1 MGVKGLRHLIFLR
14 LACGA
19 KVLSNAPA
27 NSQRFFVWL
36 IFIVEISKVTCWYC
50 CWVLTCRYHCLCTNI
65 VFLSHLLM
73 KLKLLHQNVKELN
86 ASSSNASPH
95 PGKVHILHPQRTAYS
110 QMPLGF
116 LGWGGRC
123 WSFKNVSYSIDV
135 LFNDIDSLDGI

>member
-1 MGVKGLRHLIFLR
+1 
-14 LACGA
+14 
-19 KVLSNAPA
+19 
-27 NSQRFFVWL
+27 
-36 IFIVEISKVTCWYC
+36 
-50 CWVLTCRYHCLCTNI
+50 
-65 VFLSHLLM
+65 M

-116 LGWGGRC
+116 LGWGEMLKLQKC
-123 WSFKNVSYSIDV
+123 VLFIDV